1 MKITVDTNILISAT
15 FWNGDSQKIIEL
27 VEENKVI
34 LVLSKEIL
42 KEYAEVLQ
50 YKDIQEKV
58 EKHKLALK
66 HSILKIAQISTIVEP
81 HQKLSIIKEDPDD
94 NIILECALEGKVDYI
109 ISQDKHL
116 LKFNGFEGIKILTP
130 KDFLQVFPKE
140 KS

>member
-27 VEENKVI
+27 VEDKKVI

-50 YKDIQEKV
+50 YKDILEKV
-58 EKHKLALK
+58 EKHKLSLK

-81 HQKLSIIKEDPDD
+81 QKKLSIIKDDSED

-116 LKFNGFEGIKILTP
+116 LKFNGFEGITILTP
-130 KDFLQVFPKE
+130 KDFLQVFLKD

>member
-1 MKITVDTNILISAT
+1 MKITVDTNVLISAT

-27 VEENKVI
+27 VEDKKI
-34 LVLSKEIL
+34 TLVLSKGIL

-58 EKHKLALK
+58 VGHNLALK
-66 HSILKIAQISTIVEP
+66 HSILKIAQISTIVQPQE
-81 HQKLSIIKEDPDD
+81 KLSIVKDDPND

-116 LKFNGFEGIKILTP
+116 LKCNGFEGIKILTP
-130 KDFLQVFPKE
+130 KDFLTLFYQK
-140 KS
+140 K

>member
-27 VEENKVI
+27 VEDKKVI

-50 YKDIQEKV
+50 YKDVQEKV

-66 HSILKIAQISTIVEP
+66 HSILKIAQLSTIVEP
-81 HQKLSIIKEDPDD
+81 H
-94 NIILECALEGKVDYI
+94 
-109 ISQDKHL
+109 
-116 LKFNGFEGIKILTP
+116 
-130 KDFLQVFPKE
+130 
-140 KS
+140 